1 MNLPDLRINYGK
13 SGLIEADADAS
24 PFVQFRAWLADAIAA
39 GVPEP
44 NAMTLATCTADGLPS
59 ARVVL
64 LKGFDERGAVFFT
77 NDHSRKG
84 AELLNNP
91 RAALVFFW
99 PDLERQIRVEGTV
112 EKAAPEE
119 GDEYFQTRPRNSRLG
134 AWASEQ
140 SAVIAGRAELEA
152 RHRELELRFPDEDV
166 PRPPHWGGYRVTPS
180 VFEFWQGRPSR
191 LHDRLRYRLDG
202 GQWIVERLS
211 P

>member
-1 MNLPDLRINYGK
+1 MNLPALRINYTK
-13 SGLIEADADAS
+13 AGLTEADLAAS
-24 PFVQFRAWLADAIAA
+24 PFDQFTAWLNDALAV

-44 NAMTLATCTADGLPS
+44 NAMTLATCTADGFPS

-77 NDHSRKG
+77 NDNSRKG

-112 EKAAPEE
+112 EKAAPAE
-119 GDEYFQTRPRNSRLG
+119 GDEYFQARPRNSRLG

-140 SAVIAGRAELEA
+140 SEVIVGREELEA
-152 RHRELELRFPDEDV
+152 RHRELEARFPGEDV
-166 PRPPHWGGYRVTPS
+166 PRPPHWGGHRVVPTA
-180 VFEFWQGRPSR
+180 FEFWQGRPSR
-191 LHDRLRYRLDG
+191 LHDRLRYRLAG
-202 GQWIVERLS
+202 GVWIVERLS